1 MFDQNKITDMH
12 LRQEYLQNEIRKF
25 TTNFSKNLVKEE
37 NKDRNFSEKE
47 LKKLEENLIIV
58 KQISAI
64 SNVNKNL

>member
-12 LRQEYLQNEIRKF
+12 LRQKYLQNEIRKF
-25 TTNFSKNLVKEE
+25 TTNFSKNFVKEE
-37 NKDRNFSEKE
+37 NKDQNFLEKE